1 MSVINE
7 KQKKKKKEVAGVENK
22 IVDIGPRSIR
32 YPRNITL

>member
-7 KQKKKKKEVAGVENK
+7 KQTKKKEVAGVENK
-22 IVDIGPRSIR
+22 IVDVGPRSIR